1 MSAGLLAW
9 PGPNRWRDR
18 KRTLQKRNNQMSRQ
32 FRPLAWAIPIGT
44 WSGTRVAVSVW
55 FVLAVAVLFRQ
66 LEGWWLGLLGTM
78 VLAVSVLLH
87 EIARVWVARATGGW
101 GDEILAW
108 PLGSLAVIQPAI
120 TTRGQVLTA
129 LAGPGVHA
137 AFCVVTVAAVW
148 QAGLMPGILI
158 PFSVWP
164 NMTLTG
170 GVGLVQAVMVMLFT
184 VNWLLLLVNL
194 LPVHPFDCGRLL
206 EWTLSDYLSEETAA
220 DVFLKLGALVGVVLF
235 ATGMLVDQPDWHGT
249 WVVGLGAVVLV
260 VNLDEIASRRAVD
273 ELETALLDYEL
284 SLDYVVE
291 NYSSLEPEDGAGEHW
306 GHPRDEMRLAE
317 EREEER
323 HREVEQRVDVLLK
336 KVHRCGFDA
345 LNDDEKQ
352 QLRQASHQ
360 YRDRAT
366 RPGET
371 V

>member
-1 MSAGLLAW
+1 
-9 PGPNRWRDR
+9 
-18 KRTLQKRNNQMSRQ
+18 
-32 FRPLAWAIPIGT
+32 LAWAIPIGT

-55 FVLAVAVLFRQ
+55 FVLAAAVLFRQ

-108 PLGSLAVIQPAI
+108 PLGSLAVIQPSV

-284 SLDYVVE
+284 SLDDVVE
-291 NYSSLEPEDGAGEHW
+291 NYSSLEPGNGDGEHW